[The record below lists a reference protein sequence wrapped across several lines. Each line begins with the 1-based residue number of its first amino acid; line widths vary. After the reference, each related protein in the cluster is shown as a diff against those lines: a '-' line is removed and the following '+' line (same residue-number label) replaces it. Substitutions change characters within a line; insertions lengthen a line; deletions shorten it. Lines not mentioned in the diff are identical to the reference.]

1 MDGSLRLGYLGV
13 MGSQD
18 GVDILLDGVARLREI
33 RPNLAVEVD
42 LVGDGE
48 ARPALERRA
57 AALGITT
64 RVHFHGYQGPEVFV
78 PLLAATHVCVSPD
91 PPTPFNDVSTMAK
104 VVDYLAIGRPVVA
117 FALTETVR
125 IVGDAGSIVE
135 VPTADAL
142 AVELAALADDPARLA
157 AATAA
162 AGRRIDEL
170 DLRWEVS
177 AERLLAA
184 YDSLLART
192 GVDEPA

>member
-1 MDGSLRLGYLGV
+1 MRSPACGTSGRI
-13 MGSQD
+13 S
-18 GVDILLDGVARLREI
+18 RSRWT
-33 RPNLAVEVD
+33 

-48 ARPALERRA
+48 ARRGLERRA
-57 AALGITT
+57 EDLGIAT
-64 RVHFHGYQGPEVFV
+64 RVRFHGYQGPEAFV
-78 PLLAATHVCVSPD
+78 PILATTHLCVSPD

-117 FALTETVR
+117 FALTETIW
-125 IVGDAGSIVE
+125 IVGDAGSIVD

-142 AVELAALADDPARLA
+142 ATELAALADDRARLA
-157 AATAA
+157 ALTVA
-162 AGRRIDEL
+162 AGRRIEDL

-192 GVDEPA
+192 AADAGA